1 MLADD
6 DAADGAL
13 ADDDAA
19 DGALVDDAADG
30 DGVTA
35 GDGVAA
41 GGGGAAV
48 HCTSTTLAAV
58 ITASAAMLRLT
69 NVDR

>member
-1 MLADD
+1 VTGSTVAS
-6 DAADGAL
+6 AGAGGAL

-19 DGALVDDAADG
+19 ADG
-30 DGVTA
+30 DAVED

-48 HCTSTTLAAV
+48 HCTSTTPAAS
-58 ITASAAMLRLT
+58 ISASTAARRLKDV
-69 NVDR
+69 NSDMS